1 MKLRLGKL
9 RFSILAGFLAAM
21 WGLTGTVSAHHSLAA
36 EFDQSKTVEFTGTI
50 TEVDWRNPHAWIYVD
65 VVKEGKTEKWQCE
78 LGSPN
83 AMTRAGFGPSSAK
96 PGDKVTFS
104 GYLAKDGSN
113 TISTRVVT
121 APDGRVL
128 LSQNAPPPPGAKGKG
143 KGK

>member
-1 MKLRLGKL
+1 MKLRFAMLAMTVAA
-9 RFSILAGFLAAM
+9 LAGVWATSL
-21 WGLTGTVSAHHSLAA
+21 SAHHSLAA
-36 EFDQSKTVEFTGTI
+36 EFDQSKTVDFTGTVTDI
-50 TEVDWRNPHAWIYVD
+50 DWRNPHAWIYVD
-65 VVKEGKTEKWQCE
+65 VEKDGKIEKWQCE

-83 AMTRAGFGPSSAK
+83 AMTRAGFGPQSIK

-121 APDGRVL
+121 DLNGRTL
-128 LSQNAPPPPGAKGKG
+128 LSQFAAPPGGKGKG